1 MKRRTLLRGIAA
13 SGGLAA
19 FGPARA
25 ASSAVKIGVL
35 TDMNGPS
42 RDMSGS
48 GSVAAAR
55 LAVEDAGGSALG
67 QPIQLV
73 NGDHQMKADIAT
85 QLAAAM
91 YDAQDVDLIADV
103 PFSAA
108 GLAVETVSRQRKR
121 LFIASGTGADEFT
134 GKFCSPYAMQWTFD
148 STALARGT
156 AGALIGRGART
167 FFFMTPDYAFGYSLE
182 NAATKLINSAGGR
195 VLGHALFPFGT
206 PDLSSYL
213 LTAQS
218 SGADVIAIAA
228 GPPDNVNAFKQA
240 ASFGIGR
247 GEKQQLAAFLA
258 FINDVKATGLE
269 LAQGLVITTAFYWD
283 RDDATRAWSQRFY
296 AANGKMP
303 SMTQAGVYS
312 GVLHYLRAVQALGTK
327 DPDAVVKRMQATPI
341 NDMFARGGVLRPD
354 GLMVHDL
361 LLVKVKTPAQSKGPW
376 DLYDVLETIPG
387 NSAFP
392 AMQGEGCP
400 LIAG

>member
-1 MKRRTLLRGIAA
+1 MKRRTLLGGVVAA
-13 SGGLAA
+13 ATLIRAG
-19 FGPARA
+19 RA
-25 ASSAVKIGVL
+25 AEAAVKIGVL
-35 TDMNGPS
+35 TDMNGPA

-48 GSVAAAR
+48 GSVAAAK
-55 LAVEDAGGSALG
+55 LAIDDVGGRALG

-73 NGDHQMKADIAT
+73 NGDHQMKADVAT

-91 YDAQDVDLIADV
+91 YETQDVDLIADV

-108 GLAVETVSRQRKR
+108 GLAAQTVSRQKKR
-121 LFIASGTGADEFT
+121 LLIVSGTGADEFT

-156 AGALIGRGART
+156 AHAMLQRGAKT
-167 FFFMTPDYAFGYSLE
+167 FYFLTPDYAFGYSME
-182 NAATKLINSAGGR
+182 NAATKLIQSEGGT
-195 VLGHALFPFGT
+195 VLGHARFPYGT

-218 SGADVIAIAA
+218 SHADVIAIAA

-247 GEKQQLAAFLA
+247 DGKQELAAFLA
-258 FINDVKATGLE
+258 FINDVKATGLDI
-269 LAQGLVITTAFYWD
+269 AQGLIVTTSFYWD

-312 GVLHYLRAVQALGTK
+312 GVLHYLMAVQAIGTK
-327 DPDAVVKRMQATPI
+327 DPD
-341 NDMFARGGVLRPD
+341 
-354 GLMVHDL
+354 
-361 LLVKVKTPAQSKGPW
+361 KVAEK
-376 DLYDVLETIPG
+376 
-387 NSAFP
+387 
-392 AMQGEGCP
+392 M
-400 LIAG
+400 